1 MKIKGFNF
9 WMVFC
14 GTVFLMIGTAMAE
27 AEAPP
32 KILIKIATIAP
43 KGSFM
48 MTQIDKM
55 DAEIRRETGNEVGI
69 KLYYGS
75 VQGDEKEVLSKIRL
89 GQLHGGTFT
98 GGGLG
103 RVVPEVRVTELPYVF
118 MNYDEVEYV
127 RSKLRDSMEQRFEEK
142 GFIVLGWNEI
152 GFVYTFSKVP
162 ILSLQDARNQK
173 WWQWEGDPLSQA
185 MFDAFGITPVPLSFT
200 DVMTSLSTR
209 LIDTASIT
217 PYGAVAFHWFDRF
230 EYMSEYPVTN
240 VQGGTIVSKKIWDKI
255 TPESQKKIL
264 TICQP
269 YFDRLSEKGREQDRQ
284 SVEVLKKS
292 GIKIVAFDPKS
303 GTLEFIFE
311 TSKKARENLVGK
323 IYSQELLD
331 QTLSLLDDYRKAH
344 PGGQIQR
351 IR

>member
-1 MKIKGFNF
+1 
-9 WMVFC
+9 
-14 GTVFLMIGTAMAE
+14 MIGTAFAE
-27 AEAPP
+27 TPP
-32 KILIKIATIAP
+32 KILIKMATIAP

-48 MTQIDKM
+48 MRTIDEM
-55 DAEIRRETGNEVGI
+55 DTEIRTKTNNEVGI

-98 GGGLG
+98 GSGLG
-103 RVVPEVRVTELPYVF
+103 RIVPEVRVTELPYLY

-127 RSKLRDSMEQRFEEK
+127 RKQLRDDMNRRFEEK

-152 GFVYTFSKVP
+152 GFIYTFSKVP
-162 ILSLQDARNQK
+162 ITSPEVARSQK
-173 WWQWEGDPLSQA
+173 WWQWEGDPLSKA

-230 EYMSEYPVTN
+230 KYMSEYPVTN
-240 VQGGTIVSKKIWDKI
+240 VQGATIVSKKIWDKI
-255 TPESQKKIL
+255 SPESQKKIL
-264 TICQP
+264 IICQP
-269 YFDRLSEKGREQDRQ
+269 YFDRLSKKGREQDRQ

-292 GIKIVAFDPKS
+292 GIEIVTFDPKS
-303 GTLEFIFE
+303 GTLEFVLE
-311 TSKKARENLVGK
+311 TSKKARESLVGTL
-323 IYSQELLD
+323 YSKELLD
-331 QTLSLLDDYRKAH
+331 RTLSLLEEYRKAH
-344 PGGQIQR
+344 PEGQIQR

>member
-1 MKIKGFNF
+1 MKMKGFNF
-9 WMVFC
+9 WLMFM
-14 GTVFLMIGTAMAE
+14 GTVLSLIGTAFAE
-27 AEAPP
+27 TPP
-32 KILIKIATIAP
+32 KILIKMATIAP

-48 MTQIDKM
+48 MRLIDEM
-55 DAEIRRETGNEVGI
+55 DADIRRETGNEVGI

-98 GGGLG
+98 GAGLG
-103 RVVPEVRVTELPYVF
+103 RIVPEVRVTEVPYVF

-127 RSKLRDSMEQRFEEK
+127 REQLRDYMDQRFAEK

-162 ILSLQDARNQK
+162 ITSLEVARSQK
-173 WWQWEGDPLSQA
+173 WWQWEDDPLSKA
-185 MFDAFGITPVPLSFT
+185 MFDAFGITPVPLAFT

-240 VQGGTIVSKKIWDKI
+240 VQGATIVSKNVWDKI
-255 TPESQKKIL
+255 SPESQKKIL

-292 GIKIVAFDPKS
+292 GIKIVS
-303 GTLEFIFE
+303 
-311 TSKKARENLVGK
+311 
-323 IYSQELLD
+323 LD
-331 QTLSLLDDYRKAH
+331 
-344 PGGQIQR
+344 
-351 IR
+351 

>member
-1 MKIKGFNF
+1 MKMKGFNF
-9 WMVFC
+9 WILLMGF
-14 GTVFLMIGTAMAE
+14 VFLMAGTVLAE
-27 AEAPP
+27 TPPP
-32 KILIKIATIAP
+32 KNLIKIATIAP

-48 MTQIDKM
+48 TTQIDAM
-55 DAEIRRETGNEVGI
+55 DAEIRRETNNEVGI

-98 GGGLG
+98 GSGLG
-103 RVVPEVRVTELPYVF
+103 RIVPEVRVTELPYVF
-118 MNYDEVEYV
+118 LNYDEVEYV
-127 RSKLRDSMEQRFEEK
+127 RRQLRDDMNRRFAEK

-162 ILSLQDARNQK
+162 IISLEVARSQK
-173 WWQWEGDPLSQA
+173 WWQWEGDPLSKA

-240 VQGGTIVSKKIWDKI
+240 VQGATIISKKVWDKI
-255 TPESQKKIL
+255 SPESQKKIL

-269 YFDRLSEKGREQDRQ
+269 YFDRLSQKGREQDRQ
-284 SVEVLKKS
+284 SVEVLKKA
-292 GIKIVAFDPKS
+292 GIKVVTFDPKS
-303 GTLEFIFE
+303 GTLEFVIE
-311 TSKKARENLVGK
+311 TSKKARASLVGK
-323 IYSQELLD
+323 LYSKELLD
-331 QTLSLLDDYRKAH
+331 KTMSILDDYRKAH
-344 PGGQIQR
+344 PEGAVEK

>member
-1 MKIKGFNF
+1 MKIKRYNF
-9 WMVFC
+9 WMVLI
-14 GTVFLMIGTAMAE
+14 GAVFLIVGTASAE
-27 AEAPP
+27 TPP
-32 KILIKIATIAP
+32 KNLIKMATIAP

-48 MTQIDKM
+48 MTLIDEM
-55 DAEIRRETGNEVGI
+55 DAEIRQATANEVGI

-75 VQGDEKEVLSKIRL
+75 VQGDEKEVLCKIRL

-103 RVVPEVRVTELPYVF
+103 RIVPEVRVTEMPYVF
-118 MNYDEVEYV
+118 VNYDEVEYV
-127 RSKLRDSMEQRFEEK
+127 RKQLRDYMNRRFEEE
-142 GFIVLGWNEI
+142 GYIVLGWNEI

-162 ILSLQDARNQK
+162 IVSPEIARSQK
-173 WWQWEGDPLSQA
+173 WWQWEDDPLSQA

-240 VQGGTIVSKKIWDKI
+240 VQGATIVSKKVWDKI
-255 TPESQKKIL
+255 SPESQKKIL

-269 YFDRLSEKGREQDRQ
+269 YFDRLSKKGREQDRQ

-292 GIKIVAFDPKS
+292 GIKIVTFDPKS
-303 GTLEFIFE
+303 GTLEFVKD
-311 TSKKARENLVGK
+311 TSKKARESLVGK
-323 IYSQELLD
+323 LYSKELLD
-331 QTLSLLDDYRKAH
+331 KTLAILDDYRKAH
-344 PGGQIQR
+344 PEGKIEK

>member
-1 MKIKGFNF
+1 MRNKWLKV
-9 WMVFC
+9 WL
-14 GTVFLMIGTAMAE
+14 FLAGVVILTIGPALAVT
-27 AEAPP
+27 PP
-32 KILIKIATIAP
+32 KNLIKMATIAP

-48 MTQIDKM
+48 MRTIDEM

-103 RVVPEVRVTELPYVF
+103 RIVPEVRVTELPYVF

-127 RSKLRDSMEQRFEEK
+127 RKQLRDDMNRRFEEK

-152 GFVYTFSKVP
+152 GFIYTFSKVP
-162 ILSLQDARNQK
+162 ITSPEVARSQK
-173 WWQWEGDPLSQA
+173 WWQWEGDPLSKA

-217 PYGAVAFHWFDRF
+217 PYGAVAFHWYDRF

-240 VQGGTIVSKKIWDKI
+240 VQGATIVSKKIWDKI
-255 TPESQKKIL
+255 SPESRKKIL

-269 YFDRLSEKGREQDRQ
+269 YFDRLSVKGREQDRQ

-292 GIKIVAFDPKS
+292 GIEIVTFDPKS
-303 GTLEFIFE
+303 GTLEFVLE
-311 TSKKARENLVGK
+311 TSKKARESLVGK
-323 IYSQELLD
+323 LYSKELLD
-331 QTLSLLDDYRKAH
+331 RTLSLLEEYRKAH
-344 PGGQIQR
+344 PEGQIQK